1 MQNGKLIIITAPS
14 GAGKTTIV
22 KYLLQQIPTLAFSV
36 SATTRSIRPNEKD
49 GIDYYFLT
57 VDVFKN
63 KIENNE
69 FVEWEEVYPGRFY
82 GTLKSEV
89 ENLLKKGK
97 QIIFDVDVM
106 GAMNLQYHFPERT
119 LSIFIKPPST
129 EVLIERLEKRKT
141 ETPQTLET
149 RIERFKLELAFENK
163 FDKVIINDV
172 LAIAEREA
180 YEAVIDFLRHV

>member
-22 KYLLQQIPTLAFSV
+22 KYLLQQIPSLAFSV
-36 SATTRSIRPNEKD
+36 SATTRSIRQNEKD
-49 GIDYYFLT
+49 GTDYYFLT
-57 VDVFKN
+57 VDEFKN
-63 KIENNE
+63 KIEKNE

-82 GTLKSEV
+82 GTLKVEV
-89 ENLLKKGK
+89 KRLWDAGK

-106 GAMNLQYHFPERT
+106 GAMNLQYKFPERT
-119 LSIFIKPPST
+119 FSIFIKPPSMD
-129 EVLIERLEKRKT
+129 VLIERLQKRNT

-149 RIERFKLELAFENK
+149 RIERFKLELDYENK

-172 LAIAEREA
+172 LETAEHEA
-180 YEAVIDFLRHV
+180 YESVMQFIRHV